1 MPKFLKKTPEADLRA
16 QYPKNLEIGLVAAL
30 AFLVLAFYFTPSFG
44 EGFELEKN
52 VDITV
57 EVEDIPQTK
66 IDTAPPPPARPSI
79 PVASDDEDIPEDETL
94 DDSIFEFD
102 SPQDLAPPPPLV
114 EEEEVVPF
122 FKVSKK
128 PEVIKK
134 VQPEYPDLA
143 RRAGIE
149 GKVVCKIVVGKDG
162 LVKSATVIKSI
173 PMLDDAALAAVKQW
187 VFSPG
192 EQRDRKV
199 QVNMTVPIDFRLKN

>member
-79 PVASDDEDIPEDETL
+79 PVASDDDDIPEDETL

>member
-16 QYPKNLEIGLVAAL
+16 QYPKNIEIGLVAAL

-79 PVASDDEDIPEDETL
+79 PVASDDDDIPEDETL

>member
-16 QYPKNLEIGLVAAL
+16 QYPKNIEIGLVAAL

>member
-1 MPKFLKKTPEADLRA
+1 MK
-16 QYPKNLEIGLVAAL
+16 AL
-30 AFLVLAFYFTPSFG
+30 NWK
-44 EGFELEKN
+44 KN

-79 PVASDDEDIPEDETL
+79 PVASDDDDIPEDETL

-149 GKVVCKIVVGKDG
+149 GKVVCKIVVGK
-162 LVKSATVIKSI
+162 
-173 PMLDDAALAAVKQW
+173 AAWLNQ
-187 VFSPG
+187 P
-192 EQRDRKV
+192 
-199 QVNMTVPIDFRLKN
+199 L

>member
-102 SPQDLAPPPPLV
+102 SPQDLAPPPPPE